1 VAANLEHELL
11 AVVRAWDRAMV
22 QNDPEAIGRFM
33 ADDWTIIGS
42 DGSSSDKAAFLGLIR
57 SGMLSHDVMR
67 SDDIT
72 VRMYGEAAVITARG
86 VSCGVYQGHP
96 FREVERQSNVFILQ
110 GSQWRCVL
118 THLSRLA
125 KPGTGGWPN
134 EEL

>member
-1 VAANLEHELL
+1 MTASVEHELV
-11 AVVRAWDRAMV
+11 AVMRAWDRAMV

-33 ADDWTIIGS
+33 ADDWVIIGS

-57 SGMLSHDVMR
+57 SGRLSHDVMR

-72 VRMYGEAAVITARG
+72 VRIYGEAAVVTARG
-86 VSCGVYQGHP
+86 VSGGLYQGHS

-125 KPGTGGWPN
+125 IAPR